1 MNAKRH
7 LCCVLLVAGA
17 LASPAAAQ
25 EPAVMQAQRLLS
37 AGQVFAAMQVL
48 ELAPQTRETV
58 EWRARVHLIRADQ
71 TQSWERCM
79 NLRQALSLSGA
90 ASAGELVEHTT
101 RAMYSIG
108 CQPR

>member
-7 LCCVLLVAGA
+7 LCCVLLVAGV
-17 LASPAAAQ
+17 LAAPASAQ
-25 EPAVMQAQRLLS
+25 EPAVLQAQRLLS

-48 ELAPQTRETV
+48 ELAPQTRETI

-71 TQSWERCM
+71 TQNMERCL

-90 ASAGELVEHTT
+90 CGAGELVEHTT
-101 RAMYSIG
+101 RAMYNMS
-108 CQPR
+108 CPPR